1 MKSCRRTGNGFT
13 LLELTIVLLV
23 STMVMLLAG
32 ALQSSY
38 GHRSADLLERA
49 EVVRELQLA
58 IDSLRGDCGAATV
71 VIRQQAD
78 SVVIRREPAALAAAG
93 LQLTGLDAGVRY
105 RLAGE
110 DLIRR
115 DLEFG
120 GEYVVAQRLEN
131 FLVQRQGTEVRMI
144 LTAGTGAE
152 QKVVTLRWRP

>member
-1 MKSCRRTGNGFT
+1 MKSIRRTGNGFT

-38 GHRSADLLERA
+38 GRRSSDLLERA

-58 IDSLRGDCGAATV
+58 IDSLRGDCGAATEVLRSGANTV
-71 VIRQQAD
+71 VI
-78 SVVIRREPAALAAAG
+78 SRESAALATAG
-93 LQLTGLDAGVRY
+93 LQLSGLDAGVRY
-105 RLAGE
+105 ELSGE
-110 DLIRR
+110 HLIRT

-120 GEYVVAQRLEN
+120 GEYIVAQRLAN
-131 FLVQRQGTEVRMI
+131 FVVERQGQEVRMI

-152 QKVVTLRWRP
+152 EKVVTLRWRQ